1 MLPTHGLTTNTSLLS
16 PTQPPLLS
24 ASSHRVIE
32 RPALELLARSVAS
45 SSGDLR
51 AAIKAA
57 CTALRRAQEA
67 AGPAQQLKSPRKV
80 PQEQVPLS
88 GQQQQ
93 QLLRSPAKGLKSP
106 SKHLLRSPGKH
117 QVLSPLKA
125 GAAAAQAAVVPVGVR
140 DMMAVLSNLTGEAL
154 LCMYP
159 TLSFTAKRPPCFTL
173 PPT

>member
-1 MLPTHGLTTNTSLLS
+1 
-16 PTQPPLLS
+16 LLS

-93 QLLRSPAKGLKSP
+93 QQQQQLRSPAKGLKSP

-154 LCMYP
+154 LCLYP

>member
-1 MLPTHGLTTNTSLLS
+1 
-16 PTQPPLLS
+16 LLS
-24 ASSHRVIE
+24 APCHRVIE

-93 QLLRSPAKGLKSP
+93 QQQQQLRSPAKGLKSP
-106 SKHLLRSPGKH
+106 SKHLLRSPGKQ

-125 GAAAAQAAVVPVGVR
+125 GAAAAAAAAAAQAAVVPVGVR
-140 DMMAVLSNLTGEAL
+140 DMMAVLSNLTGEGL

-159 TLSFTAKRPPCFTL
+159 TLSFTAQRPPCFPMPST
-173 PPT
+173 